1 MSEAQFDEYLE
12 GSPNLS
18 DRSKQ
23 MYRNQFRKFEEMQK
37 NLLTQS
43 QINIINF
50 VDNTS
55 YALNTKLAMYNVA
68 VNVRKFYGKEVNKIN
83 NRKLQIAD
91 DYAQQKNADKC
102 DKLAGLPTS
111 KQLIA
116 HENRLYLDGNWEGYI
131 IVHLLRMLSL
141 RNKDLDV
148 VILPADR
155 SKRDDKKQNYLVARK
170 LNAQLVRNNY
180 KTADKYGTKKNVI
193 QSKRLLKAI
202 KELVAERDLELGKDK
217 VYLLSRKDGARLN
230 EDSIAKRVR
239 KHTFQGLSETDYNK
253 IFVSELKELKDGM
266 KKLKQISENRG
277 TSLDVLLNEYH
288 LDC

>member
-1 MSEAQFDEYLE
+1 MSQQQFDEYLE

-23 MYRNQFRKFEEMQK
+23 MYTNQFNKFEEMNK
-37 NLLTQS
+37 NLITQS
-43 QINIINF
+43 QANIISF

-91 DYAQQKNADKC
+91 DYAQQKNAVKC
-102 DKLAGLPTS
+102 DKLAELPTS

-116 HENRLYLDGNWEGYI
+116 HENRLYLDGDWEGF
-131 IVHLLRMLSL
+131 IVTHLLRMLSL

-217 VYLLSRKDGARLN
+217 IYLFSRKDGARLN
-230 EDSIAKRVR
+230 EDSLAKRVR